1 MTNRDINDGDN
12 NGDSDYSD
20 GKITP
25 FNGFERIVYC
35 LFITNTNIVERK
47 PYSTIWQ
54 NLTFALA

>member
-47 PYSTIWQ
+47 PYSTI
-54 NLTFALA
+54 